1 MLIIQSIV
9 YVPKVNIYIMSSFI
23 KLRGKGV
30 SRIINSK
37 VMLSPLAGVTDKI
50 FRKLVRKWAPD
61 SLLFTEMINATSL
74 KHGYGTQKIKQ
85 LELEKGPVGVQIFDN
100 RPFAVSEAAK
110 LAEDSGAFLIDIN
123 MGCPVKKISRKGGGS
138 ALINDRVLAMELVK
152 RVSNA
157 VKVPVTVKT
166 RLGWDNKEENI
177 EEFLLSLQDAGAEMI
192 TLHGRTRKEGF
203 SGTADWDMIGKIKEL
218 LEIPLIANGDIK
230 NPKDALNCFA
240 KTNADGLMIGRGILG
255 SPWKIG
261 EIDYAIKELKD
272 FKEPNIEEKL
282 LLIIEHLDELIKEK
296 GSHGLLIARKHIS
309 WTCKN
314 FQGATNLRNKLVR
327 AIDANEVKELINKAI
342 TTLNNE

>member
-1 MLIIQSIV
+1 
-9 YVPKVNIYIMSSFI
+9 MSSVI
-23 KLRGKGV
+23 KLKGKGL

-50 FRKLVRKWAPD
+50 FRKLVRKWAPE

-85 LELEKGPVGVQIFDN
+85 LELEKGPIGVQIFDN

-110 LAEDSGAFLIDIN
+110 IAEDSGAFLIDIN

-138 ALINDRVLAMELVK
+138 ALINDRLLAVELVK
-152 RVSNA
+152 RVSKG

-166 RLGWDNKEENI
+166 RLGWDSKEENI
-177 EEFLLSLQDAGAEMI
+177 EEFLLNLQDAGATMI

-203 SGTADWDMIGKIKEL
+203 SGKADWDMIGRIKTL
-218 LEIPLIANGDIK
+218 LEVPVIANGDIK
-230 NPKDALNCFA
+230 DSKDAIDCLK

-261 EIDYAIKELKD
+261 EIDYAIKELEG

-282 LLIIEHLDELIKEK
+282 LLLLEHLDELIKDK
-296 GSHGLLIARKHIS
+296 GNHGLLIARKHIS
-309 WTCKN
+309 WSCKN
-314 FQGATNLRNKLVR
+314 FPGATNLRNKLLR
-327 AIDANEVKELINKAI
+327 AIDANEVKELINKTI
-342 TTLNNE
+342 KTLNTDQEILT

>member
-1 MLIIQSIV
+1 
-9 YVPKVNIYIMSSFI
+9 MSSVI

-37 VMLSPLAGVTDKI
+37 VILSPLSGVTDKI
-50 FRKLVRKWAPD
+50 FRKLVRKWAPE

-74 KHGYGTQKIKQ
+74 KNGYGTQKVQQ
-85 LELEKGPVGVQIFDN
+85 LELEEGPIGVQIFDN

-123 MGCPVKKISRKGGGS
+123 MGCPVKKISKKGGGS
-138 ALINDRVLAMELVK
+138 ALINDRLLAVELVK
-152 RVSNA
+152 RVSKA
-157 VKVPVTVKT
+157 VKIPVTVKT
-166 RLGWDNKEENI
+166 RLGWENKEENI
-177 EEFLLSLQDAGAEMI
+177 EEFLISLQESGAAMI

-203 SGTADWDMIGKIKEL
+203 SGKSDWNMIGRIKKL

-230 NPKDALNCFA
+230 NPNDALNCF
-240 KTNADGLMIGRGILG
+240 KVTNADGLMIGRGILG

-261 EIDYAIKELKD
+261 EIDYAIKELKG

-282 LLIIEHLDELIKEK
+282 LLIIEHLDELTKEK
-296 GSHGLLIARKHIS
+296 GNHGLLLARKHIS

-314 FQGATNLRNKLVR
+314 FQGASNLRNKLVR
-327 AIDANEVKELINKAI
+327 AIDIKEVKALIKNTIK
-342 TTLNNE
+342 TLNNDQKLLD